1 VDAPFSTT
9 TAECPPAIP
18 SPDTEPRRKWG
29 FLLLHSLRESETRFP
44 LGVCL
49 YGRSAPDRLP
59 LWPTFNSPLT
69 HLPVSGVTDALR
81 AVWHNYSMKSAGT
94 KSNILRVSV
103 ELKALLESAGRRQ
116 EVPPGQVL
124 FREDGK
130 SAGVFLVGEGEV
142 LMGVRNMPKLDRVFS
157 ASSLLGLPATFTGHP
172 YSLTALTLTQSDV
185 VHIPRKEFLQL
196 MRDQP
201 DLCREATD
209 MLGRELS
216 FIQSA
221 LAGVAAR

>member
-1 VDAPFSTT
+1 
-9 TAECPPAIP
+9 
-18 SPDTEPRRKWG
+18 
-29 FLLLHSLRESETRFP
+29 
-44 LGVCL
+44 
-49 YGRSAPDRLP
+49 
-59 LWPTFNSPLT
+59 
-69 HLPVSGVTDALR
+69 
-81 AVWHNYSMKSAGT
+81 MKSVGA

-124 FREDGK
+124 FLEDVK
-130 SAGVFLVGEGEV
+130 SAGVFLVCKGEV
-142 LMGVRNMPKLDRVFS
+142 RMGVRNMPTLDRVFS
-157 ASSLLGLPATFTGHP
+157 AGSLLGLPATFTGRP
-172 YSLTALTLTQSDV
+172 YSLTAVSVVQSEV
-185 VHIPRKEFLQL
+185 VHVPREEFLHL

-221 LAGVAAR
+221 LAERRHQMARAS